1 MYCTWLLKR
10 DPKTTTMQ
18 NISTHFIFKRI
29 SKLQTRFAKDS
40 RILRILTIGGEQ
52 ETRKKIKLCLISPQ
66 PVSMPSSSS
75 RFISTRTCTVVVLL
89 PRISCTSE
97 SLGSV

>member
-29 SKLQTRFAKDS
+29 LKLQTRFAKDS
-40 RILRILTIGGEQ
+40 RILRILPIGGSK
-52 ETRKKIKLCLISPQ
+52 RHAKKSN
-66 PVSMPSSSS
+66 SA
-75 RFISTRTCTVVVLL
+75 
-89 PRISCTSE
+89 
-97 SLGSV
+97 